1 MGETRVNLRHLLED
15 IRDTYPFPIEEVIL
29 TELVANALDSGAAD
43 ICFTVHADPTAL
55 TVSDNGKG
63 MSPPQLDRYHDVAAT
78 TKERGSGIGFAG
90 LGAKLALLAA
100 DAVLTETRSGLST
113 NATRWRLEGNSRAPW
128 ELIEPAGRV
137 TSSSGT
143 AVTLELADG
152 GPLTDAGWITA
163 VLQSH
168 FQPLLE
174 EPFRPLM
181 DVLYPNGAR
190 LKVNGRPVPP
200 PRVKGVRERRLFQA
214 RGPGGKVLGVGFL
227 GRSGRDLPEEQQ
239 GLGIATYGK
248 VIKRGW
254 EWLGLRPRHPQR
266 VTGLVEVPGLVD
278 TLTTNKADFLK
289 DSGSLKKYYRYRKAI
304 QEVLAPLLRDLGESG
319 PERERAARDV
329 RPLEREV
336 EQVLGSLM
344 DDYPEI
350 APLVGRRRTR
360 RSADVLQPG
369 SDGLTAAVLA
379 ETLDGLAGKRAGL
392 GGNGN
397 GSLPPVPPPR
407 PAPDPLEADAE
418 GDLRVAWAAGRRL
431 GPGLRIGF
439 DDARERDDL
448 GWLLENTVWINRA
461 HPAYRKAART
471 GNESYHVVLG
481 VVWVLLGHLDDR
493 HSAQEFIGQF
503 LSGWGQRAEA
513 GR

>member
-15 IRDTYPFPIEEVIL
+15 IRDTYPFPVEEVIL
-29 TELVANALDSGAAD
+29 TELLANALDSGASE
-43 ICFTVHADPTAL
+43 IRFTVNADRPAL
-55 TVSDNGKG
+55 TVCDNGKG

-78 TKERGSGIGFAG
+78 TKQRGTGIGFAG

-100 DAVLTETRSGLST
+100 DAVVTETRAALST

-128 ELIEPAGRV
+128 ELIEPAGRI
-137 TSSSGT
+137 TGTSGT
-143 AVTLELADG
+143 AVTLELGDTS
-152 GPLTDAGWITA
+152 PLTDAGYITT
-163 VLQSH
+163 VVQTH

-181 DVLYPNGAR
+181 QVLYPSGVR
-190 LKVNGRPVPP
+190 LWVNGRPVAPP
-200 PRVKGVRERRLFQA
+200 KVKGVRERRRFTA

-239 GLGIATYGK
+239 GLAIATYGK

-304 QEVLAPLLRDLGESG
+304 QEVVAPLLRDLGESA

-336 EQVLGSLM
+336 EQVLGGLM
-344 DDYPEI
+344 DEYPEI

-360 RSADVLQPG
+360 RAGDALQPEPN
-369 SDGLTAAVLA
+369 GLTAAVLA
-379 ETLDGLAGKRAGL
+379 ETLDGLTGKRPGP
-392 GGNGN
+392 GGNGCVAN
-397 GSLPPVPPPR
+397 GSPPR
-407 PAPDPLEADAE
+407 RVEDPLEANEE
-418 GDLRVAWAAGRRL
+418 GDLRVALAAGKRV

-439 DDARERDDL
+439 DDARERSDL
-448 GWLLENTVWINRA
+448 GWLLENTIWINRA
-461 HPAYRKAART
+461 HPAYRKAAST

-503 LSGWGQRAEA
+503 LSGWGRRAEA
-513 GR
+513 SR

>member
-15 IRDTYPFPIEEVIL
+15 IRDTYPFPVEEVIL
-29 TELVANALDSGAAD
+29 TELVANALDSGASE
-43 ICFTVHADPTAL
+43 IRL
-55 TVSDNGKG
+55 TVNADQAAFTLCDNGKG
-63 MSPPQLDRYHDVAAT
+63 MSPPQLDRYHDIAAT
-78 TKERGSGIGFAG
+78 TKERGAGIGFAG

-100 DAVLTETRSGLST
+100 KSVITETRAGPST
-113 NATRWRLEGNSRAPW
+113 NATHWRLEGNSRAPW
-128 ELIEPAGRV
+128 QLIEPAGRV
-137 TSSSGT
+137 TGASGT
-143 AVTLELADG
+143 AVTLELGAIC
-152 GPLTDAGWITA
+152 PLSDAGYVTT
-163 VLQSH
+163 VLQTH

-174 EPFRPLM
+174 EPFHSLM
-181 DVLYPNGAR
+181 QVLYPNGV
-190 LKVNGRPVPP
+190 LLWVNGRPVAP
-200 PRVKGVRERRLFQA
+200 VKLKGVRERCLFNA
-214 RGPGGKVLGVGFL
+214 RGTGGKVLGVGFI
-227 GRSGRDLPEEQQ
+227 GRSGRDLPEGQQ

-254 EWLGLRPRHPQR
+254 EWLGVRPRHPQR

-278 TLTTNKADFLK
+278 ILTTNKADFLK

-304 QEVLAPLLRDLGESG
+304 QEVIAPLLRDLGESG
-319 PERERAARDV
+319 PERERASRDV

-336 EQVLGSLM
+336 EQVLGSLI

-360 RSADVLQPG
+360 RAGDCLQLGPG
-369 SDGLTAAVLA
+369 ELTTAALA
-379 ETLDGLAGKRAGL
+379 ETLDGLAGQKPGP
-392 GGNGN
+392 NGN
-397 GSLPPVPPPR
+397 VCIPTAPPR
-407 PAPDPLEADAE
+407 RAEGLLEPNED
-418 GDLRVAWAAGRRL
+418 GDLRVALAAGKRL

-448 GWLLENTVWINRA
+448 GWLLENTIWINRA
-461 HPAYRKAART
+461 HPAYRKAAST

-503 LSGWGQRAEA
+503 LSGWGRRAETS
-513 GR
+513 R

>member
-15 IRDTYPFPIEEVIL
+15 IRDTYPFSVEEVIL
-29 TELVANALDSGAAD
+29 TELVANSLDSGASE
-43 ICFTVHADPTAL
+43 ICFTVNADQPGL
-55 TVSDNGKG
+55 TVCDNGKG

-78 TKERGSGIGFAG
+78 TKERGRGIGFAG
-90 LGAKLALLAA
+90 LGAKLALLVAN
-100 DAVLTETRSGLST
+100 AVITETRSGPST
-113 NATRWRLEGNSRAPW
+113 NGTYWRLEGTSRAPW
-128 ELIEPAGRV
+128 ELIEPAGRI
-137 TSSSGT
+137 TGESGT
-143 AVTLELADG
+143 AVTLELRHAS
-152 GPLTDAGWITA
+152 PLTDAGYITA

-174 EPFRPLM
+174 DPFRSLM
-181 DVLYPNGAR
+181 QILYPNGVR
-190 LKVNGRPVPP
+190 LEVNGRPVAPP
-200 PRVKGVRERRLFQA
+200 KFKGMRERRIFNV

-239 GLGIATYGK
+239 GLGVATYGK

-289 DSGSLKKYYRYRKAI
+289 DSSSLKKYYRFRKAI
-304 QEVLAPLLRDLGESG
+304 QEVVAPLLRDLGESG
-319 PERERAARDV
+319 PERERASRDV

-344 DDYPEI
+344 DEYPEI

-360 RSADVLQPG
+360 RAGDALRLEPG
-369 SDGLTAAVLA
+369 ELTPAVLA
-379 ETLDGLAGKRAGL
+379 EALDGLAGKKEGP
-392 GGNGN
+392 GGNGC
-397 GSLPPVPPPR
+397 LATAPPLR
-407 PAPDPLEADAE
+407 RAENLLEANED
-418 GDLRVAWAAGRRL
+418 GDLRVALVAGKRL

-448 GWLLENTVWINRA
+448 GWLLENTIWINQA
-461 HPAYRKAART
+461 HPAYRKAAST
-471 GNESYHVVLG
+471 GNESYHVVLS

-503 LSGWGQRAEA
+503 LSGWGRRAEA
-513 GR
+513 SR